1 MDLKNA
7 VVVCLISLFSAT
19 LVLLI
24 ARALDLQAA
33 SRLEPQLA
41 RIVEELQALRK
52 QGGMAAAPGGEVDSK
67 PVDDGLVVYY
77 FHSNARCTTCR
88 AIESQSHET
97 VESDFASQLESGE
110 VVWKVLNY
118 EDPAVEE
125 LAEKFEVQIPVVV
138 LARMKGGQIEDWKR
152 LDKVWALVGDKP
164 AFAEYVRDEIAQL
177 LDTVEEPPSQAPPG
191 ETPEIPVPALGSP
204 DIPVPA
210 PPARNPIRQ

>member
-7 VVVCLISLFSAT
+7 AVVCLISLFSAT

-41 RIVEELQALRK
+41 QIADELRLLRK
-52 QGGMAAAPGGEVDSK
+52 SGGIAAASDRAAESE
-67 PVDDGLVVYY
+67 PVDDGLIVYY

-97 VESDFASQLESGE
+97 VKSDFAAQLDSGE
-110 VVWKVLNY
+110 VVWKILNY
-118 EDPAVEE
+118 EEPAAAD
-125 LAEKFEVQIPVVV
+125 LAKKFEIQIPVVV

-152 LDKVWALVGDKP
+152 LDKVWALVGEKP
-164 AFAEYVRDEIAQL
+164 AFVEYVRDEITRMLETA
-177 LDTVEEPPSQAPPG
+177 EEPPSEAPPG